1 MRLDLECL
9 QLVMMVVSVQIGLN
23 ASGVS
28 CYHHGAC
35 EMNKIKMKNDTSEA
49 SRGRWEMRDE
59 RRGDRMKLARP
70 D

>member
-1 MRLDLECL
+1 
-9 QLVMMVVSVQIGLN
+9 MMVVSVQIGLN

-35 EMNKIKMKNDTSEA
+35 EMIKNAKAKIKMKNDTRRSFK
-49 SRGRWEMRDE
+49 REMRDE

>member
-1 MRLDLECL
+1 MRLDLEYL
-9 QLVMMVVSVQIGLN
+9 QLVMMVVSVQNGLN

-35 EMNKIKMKNDTSEA
+35 EMIKNDAKMKNDTRRSFK
-49 SRGRWEMRDE
+49 GGDE